1 MKKQLL
7 TGLFTVFA
15 LAASAQ
21 SNEWRNP
28 QVNAVNR
35 APMHTNYFAY
45 ENADAAK
52 KGLKES
58 SANYMT
64 LNGAWKFNWVKD
76 ADARPMDFWKTTF
89 NDKGWDDMQVPGVWE
104 LNGYGD
110 PIYVYMGKR
119 TLCGV

>member
-45 ENADAAK
+45 ENDAK
-52 KGLKES
+52 RHLEVQLGERCRRTPHGLLE
-58 SANYMT
+58 N
-64 LNGAWKFNWVKD
+64 NI
-76 ADARPMDFWKTTF
+76 
-89 NDKGWDDMQVPGVWE
+89 Q
-104 LNGYGD
+104 
-110 PIYVYMGKR
+110 
-119 TLCGV
+119 

>member
-89 NDKGWDDMQVPGVWE
+89 TDKGWAEPQVHEEWE
-104 LNGYGD
+104 LNG
-110 PIYVYMGKR
+110 
-119 TLCGV
+119 

>member
-64 LNGAWKFNWVKD
+64 LNGTWKFNWVKD

-89 NDKGWDDMQVPGVWE
+89 NDKGWD
-104 LNGYGD
+104 GYAGSRRLGIKWLRR
-110 PIYVYMGKR
+110 PY
-119 TLCGV
+119 LCQCRLCMAQPV

>member
-76 ADARPMDFWKTTF
+76 ADARPMDF
-89 NDKGWDDMQVPGVWE
+89 
-104 LNGYGD
+104 
-110 PIYVYMGKR
+110 GKQHSMTKVGTICR
-119 TLCGV
+119 FPAFGN

>member
-64 LNGAWKFNWVKD
+64 LNGAWKFNWVK
-76 ADARPMDFWKTTF
+76 
-89 NDKGWDDMQVPGVWE
+89 
-104 LNGYGD
+104 
-110 PIYVYMGKR
+110 GKQHSMTKVGTICR
-119 TLCGV
+119 FPAFGN

>member
-45 ENADAAK
+45 EKCRCRTK
-52 KGLKES
+52 KGHERIISQL
-58 SANYMT
+58 Y
-64 LNGAWKFNWVKD
+64 D
-76 ADARPMDFWKTTF
+76 A
-89 NDKGWDDMQVPGVWE
+89 
-104 LNGYGD
+104 
-110 PIYVYMGKR
+110 KR
-119 TLCGV
+119 HLEVQIG

>member
-52 KGLKES
+52 KWTERIISQLYDAKRRLEVQLGERCRRTPHGLLE
-58 SANYMT
+58 N
-64 LNGAWKFNWVKD
+64 NI
-76 ADARPMDFWKTTF
+76 
-89 NDKGWDDMQVPGVWE
+89 Q
-104 LNGYGD
+104 
-110 PIYVYMGKR
+110 
-119 TLCGV
+119 